1 MAAKFYAGSPVSGK
15 KMDGFTFVFEAIEAI
30 SGTWL
35 GAYTTEDAAEIAAL
49 AKLREAGQVKEI
61 SEEAYGGMLKKKAV
75 RQRISPQMSGASE
88 QQGVGLAEGQAPKEA
103 VEDEAEVLEV
113 QQVAKPTGKKKGKK

>member
-1 MAAKFYAGSPVSGK
+1 MAAKFYAGSPTTGK
-15 KMDGFTFVFEAIEAI
+15 EMDGFTFVFEAIEAV

-61 SEEAYGGMLKKKAV
+61 SEEAYGDMLKKKAV
-75 RQRISPQMSGASE
+75 RQRVSPQMSGASE
-88 QQGVGLAEGQAPKEA
+88 QQGVGLADAPKES
-103 VEDEAEVLEV
+103 VEDESEVLEV
-113 QQVAKPTGKKKGKK
+113 QQVAKPIRKKRGKK